1 MGHHHGTL
9 DQLREPTKS
18 LRRAVP
24 DTWGAFVALHDQGS
38 AEGVTLG
45 VRPVVRATLAAD
57 HRASDGHDGGRFLA
71 AVDRLLQKP
80 ETPKPCS
87 ADFFAATKPTSIP
100 WTSSTSSLPCTTRP
114 ASTCQST
121 TTTRAWAPAM
131 TSSLRDC
138 ATEEPVMTGRV
149 GRSLHDRCRQ
159 KPAAITIENDS
170 ERPWRRRQRR
180 R

>member
-80 ETPKPCS
+80 ETPKPRS
-87 ADFFAATKPTSIP
+87 ADFFAALHVETSIDVP
-100 WTSSTSSLPCTTRP
+100 EHDYSRLGTRN
-114 ASTCQST
+114 
-121 TTTRAWAPAM
+121 
-131 TSSLRDC
+131 DFI
-138 ATEEPVMTGRV
+138 AT
-149 GRSLHDRCRQ
+149 
-159 KPAAITIENDS
+159 
-170 ERPWRRRQRR
+170 
-180 R
+180 